1 MRREWISQYSENL
14 NREMHF
20 LVFGSSGVPLL
31 AFPCQ
36 DGMCDNWES
45 FGMPDTLA
53 DYIDSGK
60 IQLFCADTVDRESW
74 SDKFADK
81 EQRALVQEAYYRYI
95 VEEAVPLIHW
105 KNGSDRKPIATG
117 FSLGASHAAIIFFR
131 RPDLFAGMLGCSG
144 CYDTVHFWDGW
155 CNHTLYDNSPVHFLA
170 NMPEDHPYI
179 ALYNQKKIAICVG
192 QGRWEREG
200 RRTAAI
206 MRELFQQKGIH
217 GWVDFWGYDVD
228 HDWPWWKKQ
237 IRYFLPWL
245 LNEKEG

>member
-1 MRREWISQYSENL
+1 MRREWISHYSENL
-14 NREMHF
+14 KREMHL
-20 LVFGSSGVPLL
+20 LVYGDGGMPVL

-45 FGMPDTLA
+45 FQMQDTLA
-53 DYIDSGK
+53 DFIESRR
-60 IQLFCADTVDRESW
+60 IQLFCVDTADRESW
-74 SDKFADK
+74 SDKRGNK
-81 EQRALVQEAYYRYI
+81 EHRAWIQEMYYRYI
-95 VEEAVPLIHW
+95 VEEAVPLIER
-105 KNGSDRKPIATG
+105 KNGSGRKPVAAG
-117 FSLGASHAAIIFFR
+117 FSLGASHAAIVFFR

-144 CYDTVHFWDGW
+144 CYDTPHFWDNW
-155 CNHTLYDNSPVHFLA
+155 CNGTLYDNSPVHFLA

-179 ALYNQKKIAICVG
+179 EQYNQKKIAVCVG
-192 QGRWEREG
+192 QGRWENEC

-206 MRELFQQKGIH
+206 MRDIFNRKGIH

-245 LNEKEG
+245 LEE